1 VLIDGKVLKG
11 VRARKAISPKLSG
24 GARRIKVVWKGLK
37 RVKHRKLGRTLVVP
51 VTMTDSR
58 GKQTTLRLRVRRG

>member
-1 VLIDGKVLKG
+1 VKAG
-11 VRARKAISPKLSG
+11 RARKAISPQLSG

-37 RVKHRKLGRTLVVP
+37 RVRHRKLGRTVVVP
-51 VTMTDSR
+51 VTMKDSR